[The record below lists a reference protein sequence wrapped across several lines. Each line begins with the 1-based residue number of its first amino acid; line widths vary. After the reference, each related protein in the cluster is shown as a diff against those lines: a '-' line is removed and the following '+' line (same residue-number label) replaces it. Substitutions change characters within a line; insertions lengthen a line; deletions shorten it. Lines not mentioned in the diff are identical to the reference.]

1 MWISTA
7 LVARQTKAT
16 GNTSPWC
23 HLILAICCHSLYQ
36 FVLGP
41 HWLTLLFAAAFGVG
55 LPQIVALLGNLPGH
69 WCHSQQS
76 CKRPLVLVCYGLVS
90 LGCSPL
96 NLPGSPTGFL
106 LWICP
111 KIFTIPFFFFTWFE
125 LLLKKNCFG
134 WSCDLNV
141 HSIGYYD
148 IILLARGYFVLQQ
161 SLGGFLWLN

>member
-41 HWLTLLFAAAFGVG
+41 HRLTLLFAAAFGAG
-55 LPQIVALLGNLPGH
+55 LPQRAALLGNLPGH

-96 NLPGSPTGFL
+96 NLLGFLAGFL
-106 LWICP
+106 LWMCP
-111 KIFTIPFFFFTWFE
+111 KILTIPFSYLVWTTSP
-125 LLLKKNCFG
+125 KNCFG
-134 WSCDLNV
+134 WSCNLNV

-148 IILLARGYFVLQQ
+148 IILLARGYFLLQQ
-161 SLGGFLWLN
+161 SLGGFLWWN